1 LVHLAPVNEN
11 KETEVV
17 VSDNHPSVTL
27 SKRKGLILAIVVL
40 AGLALFWYKTNTW
53 PIVAMVNS
61 RPITR
66 FEVNKMLFRQ
76 GGTLAID
83 EIVTQLGVESKLKRL
98 GIVVTD
104 SEVDE
109 QIAGIRESLGTEVTL
124 ESRLA
129 ERGLT
134 MDELISQIKIQ
145 VGMEKVVK
153 DSVQVTPEEITAYV
167 KQLGSVLPGDSDA
180 SKAAEAEKALRSQ
193 KMQDEISKWIEQT
206 RTEMKVWYI
215 NDSMKLTQDLQY

>member
-1 LVHLAPVNEN
+1 
-11 KETEVV
+11 
-17 VSDNHPSVTL
+17 
-27 SKRKGLILAIVVL
+27 
-40 AGLALFWYKTNTW
+40 
-53 PIVAMVNS
+53 M
-61 RPITR
+61 
-66 FEVNKMLFRQ
+66 
-76 GGTLAID
+76 
-83 EIVTQLGVESKLKRL
+83 
-98 GIVVTD
+98 
-104 SEVDE
+104 
-109 QIAGIRESLGTEVTL
+109 